1 MPSPF
6 PVLNNKPIDQ
16 WKVTELKDELRRRR
30 LPIKGL
36 KDDLVRRLD
45 EALRTEMEATK
56 EEEEEEEEEI
66 GNGFDTDSSLQG
78 NANQEEAPPSQ
89 EIYTEVVAHTTVETN
104 AGAKTVG
111 TIDSIPDVNEGI
123 KFQDEYTTPARGSH
137 KAAVETVGGTTLEDS
152 VTQSVILDDYTTR
165 DSVIP
170 EEEHKDSKIPKEEH
184 KVSIIPEEEHKVSII
199 PEEEHKDS
207 KIPKEEHK
215 DSIIPEKEHKDP
227 MIPKEEHKDTKLPD
241 EDVKPSMS
249 ESKNQVSEV
258 SPDLGFQVKNES
270 ISTDSISII
279 EKSKLK
285 DNLNADNFDLELEV
299 VKPEMVQP
307 SSSIPLLGGDLQQ
320 PDDNKELVKNQVSLE
335 EIDYKCTTN
344 VDSTKKEDSADG
356 GSPEKLNLD
365 RSSGDESMEED
376 VTESKQIES
385 NIKPHE
391 LDKMIDV
398 SGGHDAKLK
407 IHSDAATS
415 GFPPEKREVL
425 LEEKTRPAASTE
437 KRKIEAE
444 CAATEA
450 VGNNET
456 FKRQRRWN
464 SENVKVPEQQTT
476 SAGGS
481 IAPKDVF
488 QPTPKRSFT
497 RSDSAL
503 SVDSPKERIVPPS
516 QKTAT
521 TTLRIDRFVRPFTL
535 KAVQELL
542 GKTGSVCSFW
552 MDHIKTHCYVTYS
565 SVEEAVA
572 TRNAV
577 YDLQWPPNGGNHLL
591 ADFVDP
597 QEVKLRLDAPLQSPA
612 PVSPSPTTPKVS
624 PFQQTPSNQTIPRQN
639 APRQQLPP
647 PPLPPPPPLSN
658 LPSMREKLPPPPP
671 KKAEPP
677 ALTLDDLFKK
687 TKASPR
693 IYYLPLSEEQVAT
706 KVASQSK
713 SSRE

>member
-249 ESKNQVSEV
+249 ES
-258 SPDLGFQVKNES
+258 
-270 ISTDSISII
+270 
-279 EKSKLK
+279 
-285 DNLNADNFDLELEV
+285 
-299 VKPEMVQP
+299 
-307 SSSIPLLGGDLQQ
+307 
-320 PDDNKELVKNQVSLE
+320 KNQVSLE